1 VDRRIADVG
10 QTITGDPLEKSMVSL
25 HIERTA
31 PAL

>member
-1 VDRRIADVG
+1 MDTRVADVV